1 MIWKQL
7 GERREHH
14 GEALLS
20 RDQLGRDVLIPSP
33 VRRIVSLVPSITQ
46 TLYDLGCEDRVVG
59 ITGFCPRGTRPK
71 RVVGGTKN
79 LRMRN
84 LMDLKPDLVIGAKEE
99 NTQEMVSE
107 ISKVCSVW
115 MSGYSQLQRC
125 LPFFGSS
132 W

>member
-1 MIWKQL
+1 MDQPSPCTGICRLDREQRFCLGCFRRVEEIVEWGRASYETRTMIWKQL

-59 ITGFCPRGTRPK
+59 ITGFAQEAR
-71 RVVGGTKN
+71 
-79 LRMRN
+79 
-84 LMDLKPDLVIGAKEE
+84 DLNGWLAA
-99 NTQEMVSE
+99 
-107 ISKVCSVW
+107 
-115 MSGYSQLQRC
+115 QRT
-125 LPFFGSS
+125 SA
-132 W
+132 